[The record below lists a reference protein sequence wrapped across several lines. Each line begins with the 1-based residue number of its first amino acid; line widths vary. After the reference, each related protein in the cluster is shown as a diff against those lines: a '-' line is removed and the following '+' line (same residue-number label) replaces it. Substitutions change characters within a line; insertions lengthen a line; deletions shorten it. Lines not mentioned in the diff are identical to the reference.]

1 VEGLIRAGRIRVN
14 GEVADDPSLKVA
26 HGDAVLLDGEELRAA
41 PQSAV
46 LLHKPAQAGA
56 EIVHP
61 PTLHVVMPL
70 RRIERGAELLL
81 ADEALARRIA
91 NPRHPQPQLRDGRLR
106 VAYAGLAVDDLE
118 PGEWRP
124 LGHKELER
132 LRRSV
137 RLPPRG

>member
-1 VEGLIRAGRIRVN
+1 MQVGGA
-14 GEVADDPSLKVA
+14 VADDPARKVI
-26 HGDAVLLDGEELRAA
+26 HGEPVLLDGEEVRAA
-41 PQSAV
+41 PQAAV
-46 LLHKPAQAGA
+46 LLHKPAHAGA

-70 RRIERGAELLL
+70 RRIESGAELLL

-91 NPRHPQPQLRDGRLR
+91 NPRHPQAQLRDGRVR

-137 RLPPRG
+137 RLPPKG